1 MTQPMGTNLPT
12 IAATSCDDAQIS
24 RRAFLDATGCVI
36 ALIGAMG
43 LSARDVEALPI
54 RETTGE
60 RAGNELRYPIPASDS
75 VNVDHAAQAILARVQ
90 GRVLIFNLACPHQN
104 AAIKWLPAD
113 NRFQCTKH
121 NSKYTPDG
129 TYIAGRAT
137 RNLDRFVVRRDGN
150 FVVAELDRL
159 IRSDKD
165 PAGWAAAAISV

>member
-1 MTQPMGTNLPT
+1 M
-12 IAATSCDDAQIS
+12 
-24 RRAFLDATGCVI
+24 V
-36 ALIGAMG
+36 LIGAMG
-43 LSARDVEALPI
+43 LSAGDLLALPI
-54 RETTGE
+54 GEATGE
-60 RAGNELRYPIPASDS
+60 RTGNELRYPIPATDG

-90 GRVLIFNLACPHQN
+90 GRVFVFNLACPHQN

-137 RNLDRFVVRRDGN
+137 RNLDRFVVRREGN
-150 FVVAELDRL
+150 FVVADLDRL

-165 PAGWAAAAISV
+165 SGGWAAAAVSV

>member
-1 MTQPMGTNLPT
+1 MGTKCFPVDP
-12 IAATSCDDAQIS
+12 ASGDDSRIS
-24 RRAFLDATGCVI
+24 RRAFLDATGCVMV
-36 ALIGAMG
+36 LIGAMG
-43 LSARDVEALPI
+43 LNARDVLALPI
-54 RETTGE
+54 GETRGE

-75 VNVDHAAQAILARVQ
+75 VNVDHTGQAILARVQ
-90 GRVLIFNLACPHQN
+90 GHVFVFNLACPHQN
-104 AAIKWLPAD
+104 AAIKWLPSD

-150 FVVAELDRL
+150 FIVADLDHM

-165 PAGWAAAAISV
+165 PGGWTAAVITV